1 MKTVRRLLLLA
12 LPALPLCAG
21 AESVITETI
30 NVPLH
35 HRTIESGEQKLGIY
49 LSIGGG
55 STPQIFEFDTG
66 GAGLYAA
73 YATNTNSPWWGT
85 GFTTTTNSVTN
96 TYDSGIQYKGPIVEA
111 AVSLFADHHGGTPLV
126 TTPGNLLVGQM
137 TNIAN
142 TNSGEVLWTPDGV
155 GPSGQPPIDGV
166 FYGDFGMSLSY
177 ASKGIV
183 NLIAQLS
190 FSNGI
195 IPGFR
200 VRAHGDN
207 PYLQIGLT
215 AADTTSASA
224 FYFGMNTNT
233 NAPPG
238 ATFTNSGSLFYS
250 EQIFNA
256 NMTISNATT
265 NFTAN
270 LGITTDTGASTTIHN
285 ADLGEVPEALY
296 TTNDSGKG
304 HLVGSANFML
314 SGTNTDNTVVE
325 FFQFTTTGTS
335 GDNPVAIQDNNP
347 SNTTF
352 YLNSGISLFQQ
363 YDVIYNL
370 QDGQIGF
377 EPIPEPGTWALLG
390 LGALVLV
397 AARKSILNRRQQS

>member
-1 MKTVRRLLLLA
+1 MKFLRRLLLLA
-12 LPALPLCAG
+12 LPALPLSAW
-21 AESVITETI
+21 AESIITETI
-30 NVPLH
+30 KVPLH
-35 HRTIESGEQKLGIY
+35 YRTIDSGGQKLGIY

-85 GFTTTTNSVTN
+85 GFITTTNSVTN

-142 TNSGEVLWTPDGV
+142 TNTGEVLWTPEGV

-166 FYGDFGMSLSY
+166 FYGDFGMSLNY

-238 ATFTNSGSLFYS
+238 ATFTNSGSHFYS

-285 ADLGEVPEALY
+285 ANLGGVPPELW
-296 TTNDSGKG
+296 TTNDKG
-304 HLVGSANFML
+304 QVRIVAGADFGLNELTLGN
-314 SGTNTDNTVVE
+314 TNVE
-325 FFQFTTTGTS
+325 FFQFTTTNGQV
-335 GDNPVAIQDNNP
+335 GIQDNNP

-352 YLNSGISLFQQ
+352 YLNSGIALFQQ

-370 QDGQIGF
+370 DNGQIGF
-377 EPIPEPGTWALLG
+377 EPIPEPSTWALL
-390 LGALVLV
+390 ALSALLIF
-397 AARKSILNRRQQS
+397 AASRRSILNKRK

>member
-1 MKTVRRLLLLA
+1 MRIFRKLLITLIA
-12 LPALPLCAG
+12 ASPLPLG
-21 AESVITETI
+21 AQSVISNTI
-30 NVPLH
+30 FVPLH
-35 HRTIESGEQKLGIY
+35 YKTISSGGQKLGIY
-49 LSIGGG
+49 ATIGGG

-73 YATNTNSPWWGT
+73 YATNNNSPWWGT
-85 GFTTTTNSVTN
+85 GFSTNGKFVTN
-96 TYDSGIQYKGPIVEA
+96 TYDSGIQYQGHIVAA

-142 TNSGEVLWTPDGV
+142 TNSGEVLWTPEGV
-155 GPSGQPPIDGV
+155 GPSGEPPVDGI
-166 FYGDFGMSLSY
+166 FYGDFGMSLAY
-177 ASKGIV
+177 ADKGIV

-200 VRAHGDN
+200 VRGHSNG
-207 PYLQIGLT
+207 PFLQIGLT

-285 ADLGEVPEALY
+285 ADLGGIPGALY

-304 HLVGSANFML
+304 HLVAGADFML
-314 SGTNTDNTVVE
+314 SATNTDGAVVD
-325 FFQFTTTGTS
+325 FFQFITTSPSGT
-335 GDNPVAIQDNNP
+335 NPVAIQNNKP
-347 SNTTF
+347 GNDLF
-352 YLNSGISLFQQ
+352 YLNSGISLFQE

-377 EPIPEPGTWALLG
+377 EPIPEPSTWALLG
-390 LGALVLV
+390 LGALFL
-397 AARKSILNRRQQS
+397 AAAVRNRV

>member
-1 MKTVRRLLLLA
+1 MKFLCRLLLIA
-12 LPALPLCAG
+12 LLTTPLSTG
-21 AESVITETI
+21 AESIITETVH
-30 NVPLH
+30 VPLH
-35 HRTIESGEQKLGIY
+35 YRTLSSGEQKLGIY
-49 LSIGGG
+49 LTIGGG

-73 YATNTNSPWWGT
+73 YATNNNSPWWGT

-96 TYDSGIQYKGPIVEA
+96 TYDSGIQYRGPIVEA
-111 AVSLFADHHGGTPLV
+111 PVSLFADHHGGTPLL

-142 TNSGEVLWTPDGV
+142 TNSDTVLWTPEGEGQPGV
-155 GPSGQPPIDGV
+155 PPIDNV
-166 FYGDFGMSLSY
+166 FYGDFGMSLNY

-190 FSNGI
+190 FGDGI

-200 VRAHGDN
+200 IRAHGDN
-207 PYLQIGLT
+207 PFLQVGLT

-285 ADLGEVPEALY
+285 ANLGGVPDELLV
-296 TTNDSGKG
+296 TNTNNGKVHVVSGADFG
-304 HLVGSANFML
+304 L
-314 SGTNTDNTVVE
+314 SGLTLGGTNTD
-325 FFQFTTTGTS
+325 FYQFVTS
-335 GDNPVAIQDNNP
+335 SDQISIQNNKP
-347 SNTTF
+347 GNSNIF
-352 YLNSGISLFQQ
+352 YLNSGIALFQQ

-377 EPIPEPGTWALLG
+377 EAIPEPNTWALLG
-390 LGALVLV
+390 LGALVFV
-397 AARKSILNRRQQS
+397 AVVRKSILNRRQQS